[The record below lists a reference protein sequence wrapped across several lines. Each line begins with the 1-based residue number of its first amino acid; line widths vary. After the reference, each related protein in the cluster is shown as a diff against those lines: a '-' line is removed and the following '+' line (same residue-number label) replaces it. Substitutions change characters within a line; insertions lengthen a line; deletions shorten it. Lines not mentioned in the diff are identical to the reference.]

1 MFEKRKRSWQI
12 CIFLKQQMREIR
24 KTSNRIKIARI
35 LAVEITGGIQEIRVI
50 GRIKKTNIRLLI
62 GEMMNLEIM
71 KF

>member
-1 MFEKRKRSWQI
+1 
-12 CIFLKQQMREIR
+12 MREIR